1 MKYVILQKGEGY
13 RPFCLLTDEA
23 EASPPAYVMVKA
35 MFFCLLTDETEDTP
49 PVHVSNA
56 SSSPDDFDCE
66 VSFGLHVKFLDAR
79 FQGDSSIDLENLNII
94 FDYK

>member
-1 MKYVILQKGEGY
+1 MKSVILQKGEGY
-13 RPFCLLTDEA
+13 RPFCLLSDEA

-35 MFFCLLTDETEDTP
+35 MFFCLLTDEAEVSSP
-49 PVHVSNA
+49 ASVSNA

-66 VSFGLHVKFLDAR
+66 VSFGLHVTFLDAR
-79 FQGDSSIDLENLNII
+79 FLRDSTIDLENLNII